1 MGSHEA
7 GAQQGGS
14 HSFHFCPRM
23 ADNPEIWKAVAMA
36 DHFEK
41 IQKLADPIP
50 GCPNFRRVP
59 GYKVYLCGQPT
70 ADGFEKALEK
80 VCGTIYPKDGKIIW
94 FNLRQE
100 PSVYVNGQPLC
111 ARPPNKIGEY
121 AELGNVEREKL
132 KEDEAEFVRVCEG
145 KMKDNDGKLKF
156 VDVNKK
162 ENEVEVKSIVTLHDV
177 IEGLKEKFPGLVHM
191 RIPICNSASP
201 LEKDFDTLCSTLV
214 GTSINTPIIL
224 NDQVGLS
231 RATTASVAA
240 CMFKE
245 FQLSASY
252 EGLVETVPGMDLTLL
267 KMDRYKMDPNKDAL
281 FRGEFEVIK
290 ELVTELGA
298 DGAACKRECDK
309 VIDKNGP
316 AKTGGTGIKQ
326 LRENIAESKL
336 SYEIMDDAAQVFLK
350 SKIMDNIHKYFYLI
364 VFTAYMR
371 QAADLARNSL
381 SDEDKAKNAL
391 SGGKAAIPGGQ
402 LKISKTFVQFME
414 EHSGLRSMIDEGK
427 GRLQWERD
435 IPAAALSNL
444 ESLATTDFKANLG
457 KIIHDIYQTAHTMFS
472 DMPQGDH
479 KKRAKYRFASKTLM
493 RILPADLKGEVE
505 GLIDK
510 QSITLDLYDIL
521 GQCTWGQK
529 KGQHD

>member
-1 MGSHEA
+1 MGSQEVRPDS
-7 GAQQGGS
+7 GGQDRS
-14 HSFHFCPRM
+14 LQSSTHHRM

-41 IQKLADPIP
+41 IQKLAEPIP

-59 GYKVYLCGQPT
+59 GYKVYCCGQPT
-70 ADGFEKALEK
+70 VEGFEKALEK

-100 PSVYVNGQPLC
+100 PSVYVNGIPIC

-121 AELGNVEREKL
+121 AELGNVERDKL
-132 KEDEAEFVRVCEG
+132 KEDEMEFVRVCQG
-145 KMKDNDGKLKF
+145 KMKDNGEKLKY
-156 VDVNKK
+156 VDVNKQ
-162 ENEVEVKSIVTLHDV
+162 EAEVEVKSIVPLHDV

-201 LEKDFDTLCSTLV
+201 LEKDFDTLCNTLV

-245 FQLSASY
+245 FQLSAPY
-252 EGLVETVPGMDLTLL
+252 EGLVETVPGMNLTLL

-290 ELVTELGA
+290 EPVADLGA
-298 DGAACKRECDK
+298 DGEGSKRECDK

-326 LRENIAESKL
+326 LRENIAESKP

-381 SDEDKAKNAL
+381 S
-391 SGGKAAIPGGQ
+391 GGKAAIPGDQ

-505 GLIDK
+505 GLIDHK
-510 QSITLDLYDIL
+510 AITLDLYDIL

-529 KGQHD
+529 KGQHE

>member
-1 MGSHEA
+1 MG
-7 GAQQGGS
+7 
-14 HSFHFCPRM
+14 
-23 ADNPEIWKAVAMA
+23 A

-50 GCPNFRRVP
+50 GCPNFRRIP
-59 GYKVYLCGQPT
+59 GYKVFCCGQPT
-70 ADGFEKALEK
+70 KEGFAAAIEK

-94 FNLRQE
+94 INLRQE
-100 PSVYVNGQPLC
+100 PNVYVNGNPLC

-121 AELGNVEREKL
+121 AELGDVTRDIIKADEVEFEKVVEGRI
-132 KEDEAEFVRVCEG
+132 KEGE
-145 KMKDNDGKLKF
+145 GKLKY
-156 VDVNKK
+156 VDINKK
-162 ENEVEVKSIVTLHDV
+162 DLEVEVKELKTLSTV
-177 IEGLKEKFPGLVHM
+177 IEDVKADFPNLVHM
-191 RIPICNSASP
+191 RVPVCNSAAP
-201 LEKDFDTLCSTLV
+201 LEADFDIIVQTLV
-214 GTSINTPIIL
+214 GTSINTPIII

-231 RATTASVAA
+231 RATTGCVVACLFKDFQINAS
-240 CMFKE
+240 F
-245 FQLSASY
+245 
-252 EGLVETVPGMDLTLL
+252 EGLVETVPGVNLDLL
-267 KMDRYKMDPNKDAL
+267 KMDKYTMDPKKDPL
-281 FRGEFEVIK
+281 FRGEFAVVM
-290 ELVTELGA
+290 ELVGKLK
-298 DGAACKRECDK
+298 DGAAAKNECDK
-309 VIDKNGP
+309 VIDKNGTP
-316 AKTGGTGIKQ
+316 KTGGTDIKQ

-336 SYEIMDDAAQVFLK
+336 SYEIMDDSAQVFLK

-371 QAADLARNSL
+371 EAAELAKDAG

-391 SGGKAAIPGGQ
+391 SGGKAAIPGDQ

-414 EHSGLRSMIDEGK
+414 EHKGLRGMIDEGK

-435 IPAAALSNL
+435 IPTAALSNL

-505 GLIDK
+505 GLIDHK
-510 QSITLDLYDIL
+510 AITLDLYDIL

-529 KGQHD
+529 KGQHE